1 MTSITRRRLLTF
13 STLGALAA
21 MPLRT
26 LAQQTLDRPLEQTFR
41 AILPQK
47 VETGDRIE
55 IIDFFWYG
63 CPFCY
68 ELLPVFAEWESRKPV
83 DVTVRRIPAILRET
97 WLPEAHLYYT
107 LEMLGEAER
116 LHARVFDSVHKD
128 RLRTNDPQAVAA
140 WATQNGIN
148 GDKWLSTYAAEE
160 VRKRVIRA
168 VELVRTYDVRGTP
181 SIVVDG
187 RYQTGGGLAGGLKNV
202 PLVLDGL
209 VNLAREM
216 RKKA

>member
-1 MTSITRRRLLTF
+1 
-13 STLGALAA
+13 
-21 MPLRT
+21 
-26 LAQQTLDRPLEQTFR
+26 
-41 AILPQK
+41 